1 MFDKNAWQRER
12 RKSNPDKYRE
22 YDRAHALKRRSQP
35 GYSEYQADKVLKCRY
50 GISLEQKREMYDE
63 QKGLCKVCGERL
75 PEDFRKAH
83 VDHDHATENIRGLV
97 HWSCNK
103 LIGFV
108 ENNVDLIES
117 IYVYLKLRSQN

>member
-1 MFDKNAWQRER
+1 MFDKSAWQKEY
-12 RKSNPDKYRE
+12 RKKNPDKFKE
-22 YDRAHALKRRSQP
+22 YGRRHYQRRSANP
-35 GYSEYQADKVLKCRY
+35 EYSDYQRNKVLKHRY
-50 GISLEQKREMYDE
+50 GISLEQKREMYDS

-83 VDHDHATENIRGLV
+83 VDHDHETEHVRGLV

-117 IYVYLKLRSQN
+117 IYIYLKLRSEN